1 MREATTEMLKPT
13 IMDTT
18 LCGPNWPPRVAFR
31 LAEKCATASVLS
43 REEWQN
49 LRSDPGHGR

>member
-18 LCGPNWPPRVAFR
+18 LCGPNWPPRDAFR
-31 LAEKCATASVLS
+31 LEEKCATVSVL
-43 REEWQN
+43 EWQS